1 MTQTEW
7 TVPAVVE
14 RIIDGDTIS
23 VVMDLGWGLFKKDH
37 VRLAGINAPERNTSE
52 GQASLQ
58 WLAQELPVGS
68 KVTLIS
74 HSLDKYGRALAS
86 IKLDTELGT
95 EDISEAL
102 VASGH
107 AVRWDG
113 HGVKP

>member
-86 IKLDTELGT
+86 IKLGS